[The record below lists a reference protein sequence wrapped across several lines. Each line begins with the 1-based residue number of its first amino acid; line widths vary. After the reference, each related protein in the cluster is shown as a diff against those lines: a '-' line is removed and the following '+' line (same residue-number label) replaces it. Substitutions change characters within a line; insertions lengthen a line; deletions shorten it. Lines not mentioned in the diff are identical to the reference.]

1 MFNTCLTIAKHLRAH
16 TSRLPLQEVMA
27 FKNPNFHTIRRRTAE
42 WEPILP
48 FTGSKN
54 DITDQLLDDKS
65 KRQTLVVTYS
75 AFDPG
80 ASRLL
85 LLSSTLPV
93 SGPSSQRRGSVT
105 STYQQISEVG
115 GTELR
120 KPWPY
125 SLPVL
130 LQPRPGTTY
139 DSVYGSR
146 NGVDVIG
153 NGKAEFF
160 QKVLY
165 GNPDPDDNADREKGL

>member
-1 MFNTCLTIAKHLRAH
+1 MFDTCLIIAKHLRAR

-27 FKNPNFHTIRRRTAE
+27 FKYPNFHAIRRRTVE

-48 FTGSKN
+48 FTHSKN
-54 DITDQLLDDKS
+54 DITDQSLDDNS

-75 AFDPG
+75 TFDPG

-85 LLSSTLPV
+85 LLSSTLPM

-105 STYQQISEVG
+105 STFQQMSGVG
-115 GTELR
+115 GTESHR
-120 KPWPY
+120 PWPY

-139 DSVYGSR
+139 DSVCATQ
-146 NGVDVIG
+146 NGVDVVR
-153 NGKAEFF
+153 NGKAGFF

-165 GNPDPDDNADREKGL
+165 GNPDPDGNVDCEKGL